1 MEHESPNPLS
11 SRLIYELPERLTDVN
26 HWHKHV
32 PFAFFLV
39 ELARPAR
46 IVELGTWKGDSYC
59 CLCQALASL
68 GIEDARA
75 TAVDLWS
82 GDEQT
87 GEYGPEVLAELRAF
101 HDPRFGRFSE
111 LLQMSF
117 DDALGRVPD
126 ESVDLLHIDG
136 FHRYEAVRHD
146 VDSWLP
152 KLSERGVVL
161 LHDTSVRDGD
171 FGVWRVW
178 EEVEGEYPSF
188 AFPHGNGL
196 GVLAVGALADPGL
209 VAFLR
214 RAREDGGVT
223 ERLFKALGERVAAIG
238 RERNLRAS
246 LGLPVAE
253 PARAEPWLRRL
264 RTRLR

>member
-1 MEHESPNPLS
+1 VAVVPDPLE

-26 HWHKHV
+26 HWHKHT

-39 ELARPAR
+39 ELLRPAR

-59 CLCQALASL
+59 CLCQAVATL
-68 GIEDARA
+68 GIEARA
-75 TAVDLWS
+75 TAVDLWG

-87 GEYGPEVLAELRAF
+87 GEYGPEVLAELREF

-111 LLQMSF
+111 LLQASF
-117 DDALGRVPD
+117 DEGLAHVPD
-126 ESVDLLHIDG
+126 GSVDLLHIDG
-136 FHRYEAVRHD
+136 FHRYEAVRRD
-146 VDSWLP
+146 LESWLP
-152 KLSERGVVL
+152 KVSERGVVL

-178 EEVEGEYPSF
+178 EEVSGDYPSF

-196 GVLAVGALADPGL
+196 GVLAVGARVDQRL
-209 VAFLR
+209 VAFLQ
-214 RAREDGGVT
+214 RAGEDDGVT

-246 LGLPVAE
+246 LGLPVE
-253 PARAEPWLRRL
+253 RPAPSEPWHRRL
-264 RTRLR
+264 RSRLR